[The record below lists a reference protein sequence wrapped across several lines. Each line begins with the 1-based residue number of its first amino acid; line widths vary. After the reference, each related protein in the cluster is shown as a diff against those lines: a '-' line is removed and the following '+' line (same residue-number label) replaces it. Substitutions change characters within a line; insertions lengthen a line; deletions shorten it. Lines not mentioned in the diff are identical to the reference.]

1 MVDRIGHGQRE
12 PADAVSTAV
21 EPIFIAANL
30 REIDFVERLLD
41 GEGIDY
47 TLTPEAFIREGLRG
61 PCFQGLL
68 FEVIAD
74 RPIIAAGCCA
84 AAVWIAESFSPIS
97 NSDDPNHRVRQ
108 AGLKL

>member
-47 TLTPEAFIREGLRG
+47 TLTPEAFIREGFRG

-68 FEVIAD
+68 FEVIAGQADYCRRLLRGCGLD
-74 RPIIAAGCCA
+74 RGVVTPM
-84 AAVWIAESFSPIS
+84 E
-97 NSDDPNHRVRQ
+97 
-108 AGLKL
+108 